1 VDSESAYTEL
11 VEYIV
16 KSIVDN
22 PDEVSVAETENP
34 TSIIV
39 EVRVADDDVGRVIGR
54 GGVVVNSIRNL
65 LQVIASKQGKRVSL
79 EIL

>member
-1 VDSESAYTEL
+1 VDSAPAFTEL
-11 VEYIV
+11 VEYII

-22 PDEVSVAETENP
+22 PDQVTVSETENP
-34 TSIIV
+34 TSIVV
-39 EVRVADDDVGRVIGR
+39 EVKVADDDVGRVIGR

-65 LQVIASKQGKRVSL
+65 LQVLASKKGKRVSL